1 MRGPRE
7 EGAGGAK
14 GSGVIGL
21 VLPLSENLF
30 EEAEYLGDVQL
41 HIFKIQKMLIVLL
54 LQSEG
59 QSAQGHENI
68 SKAAHLL

>member
-1 MRGPRE
+1 M
-7 EGAGGAK
+7 
-14 GSGVIGL
+14 IGR

-68 SKAAHLL
+68 STAAHLL